1 MIMQTFAK
9 SDKGEM
15 IMSLIDKF
23 KETHLKTQT
32 QNAVEPM
39 SRINTRIEAVDDP
52 KINKALFSIYEK
64 LIEPFKKIEA
74 KVARINNLQE
84 LIEENKEYTKCSFS
98 RILYFSKYI
107 FFPLLI
113 INIIIVS
120 INMDNEIFLRK
131 FLPLEALFEFLIDNY
146 DTTFLDLLYFAYCFL
161 FHPIFLS
168 FFIIGIIVITVNIIH
183 KFQNEKYQKEIDE
196 LMPIVNSEMED
207 ISEVACFIPP
217 NYRYSDALN
226 FFVDSYANSK
236 VDNLKEAV
244 NLYDTNEYRQNM
256 LDYQAEM
263 VEWTRAIAFAELE
276 QAEQLKN
283 IRNDIWLSEIL
294 F

>member
-1 MIMQTFAK
+1 
-9 SDKGEM
+9 
-15 IMSLIDKF
+15 
-23 KETHLKTQT
+23 
-32 QNAVEPM
+32 M

-120 INMDNEIFLRK
+120 INMDNEILLRK
-131 FLPLEALFEFLIDNY
+131 LLPLEALFEFLIDNY

-168 FFIIGIIVITVNIIH
+168 FFIIGIIVIIVNVIH

-217 NYRYSDALN
+217 NYRYSDALD

-263 VEWTRAIAFAELE
+263 VEWTKAIAFAKLE

>member
-1 MIMQTFAK
+1 
-9 SDKGEM
+9 
-15 IMSLIDKF
+15 MSLIDKF

-32 QNAVEPM
+32 QNETEPM

-74 KVARINNLQE
+74 KVARINNLQGA
-84 LIEENKEYTKCSFS
+84 IEENKEYTKCSFS

-107 FFPLLI
+107 FIPTLI
-113 INIIIVS
+113 VNIIFVASLDDDATIG
-120 INMDNEIFLRK
+120 K
-131 FLPLEALFEFLIDNY
+131 FLPLYRLFDYMIDNH
-146 DTTFLDLLYFAYCFL
+146 DSMFIELLLLPYAYVL
-161 FHPIFLS
+161 HPIFVSL
-168 FFIIGIIVITVNIIH
+168 IITAIIVIIVNIIH
-183 KFQNEKYQKEIDE
+183 MIQNKKYQQEIDE
-196 LMPIVNSEMED
+196 LIPIINQETDS

-217 NYRYSDALN
+217 SYRYSQALD
-226 FFVDSYANSK
+226 FFVDAYANSK
-236 VDNLKEAV
+236 IDNLKEAV

-263 VEWTRAIAFAELE
+263 VEWTKTIAFAELE

>member
-15 IMSLIDKF
+15 IMSLKDKF

-64 LIEPFKKIEA
+64 LIVPFKKIEA

-84 LIEENKEYTKCSFS
+84 LIEENKEYTKCSFE

-120 INMDNEIFLRK
+120 INMDNEILLRK

-217 NYRYSDALN
+217 NYRYSDALD
-226 FFVDSYANSK
+226 FFVEAYANSK

-263 VEWTRAIAFAELE
+263 VEWTKAIAFAELE

-283 IRNDIWLSEIL
+283 IRNDIWLAEVL

>member
-1 MIMQTFAK
+1 
-9 SDKGEM
+9 
-15 IMSLIDKF
+15 MSLIDKF

-74 KVARINNLQE
+74 KVTRINNLQGA
-84 LIEENKEYTKCSFS
+84 IEENKEYTKCSFE

-120 INMDNEIFLRK
+120 INMDNEILLRK

-196 LMPIVNSEMED
+196 IMPIVNSEMED

-217 NYRYSDALN
+217 NYRYSDALD
-226 FFVDSYANSK
+226 FFVEAYANSK

-263 VEWTRAIAFAELE
+263 VEWTKAIAFAELE

-283 IRNDIWLSEIL
+283 IRSDIWLAEIL

>member
-1 MIMQTFAK
+1 
-9 SDKGEM
+9 
-15 IMSLIDKF
+15 MSLIDKF

-39 SRINTRIEAVDDP
+39 SRINTRIEAVEDP
-52 KINKALFSIYEK
+52 QINKVLFSIYEK

-84 LIEENKEYTKCSFS
+84 LIEENKEYTKCSFE
-98 RILYFSKYI
+98 RILYFSKYLFI
-107 FFPLLI
+107 PFII
-113 INIIIVS
+113 INIILVFAF
-120 INMDNEIFLRK
+120 DNGVDDSGLIKVAWFFPLFEKLYDIFHNWFFELLEYTYIFLIQP
-131 FLPLEALFEFLIDNY
+131 FIDSMVV
-146 DTTFLDLLYFAYCFL
+146 
-161 FHPIFLS
+161 IS
-168 FFIIGIIVITVNIIH
+168 IIVIAVNTVH

-196 LMPIVNSEMED
+196 LIPIVNSEMD
-207 ISEVACFIPP
+207 NISEVACFIPP
-217 NYRYSDALN
+217 NYRYSDALD
-226 FFVDSYANSK
+226 FFVDSYTNSK

-263 VEWTRAIAFAELE
+263 VEWTKAIAFAELE

>member
-1 MIMQTFAK
+1 
-9 SDKGEM
+9 
-15 IMSLIDKF
+15 MSLIDKF
-23 KETHLKTQT
+23 KETHLKTQI

-74 KVARINNLQE
+74 KVAKINNLQE
-84 LIEENKEYTKCSFS
+84 LIEENKEYTKCSFE

-168 FFIIGIIVITVNIIH
+168 FFIIGIIVITVNIMH

-196 LMPIVNSEMED
+196 IMPIVNSEMED

-217 NYRYSDALN
+217 NYRYSDALD
-226 FFVDSYANSK
+226 FFVEAYANSK

-263 VEWTRAIAFAELE
+263 VEWTKAIAFAELE

-283 IRNDIWLSEIL
+283 IRNDIWLSELL

>member
-1 MIMQTFAK
+1 MQTFAK

-15 IMSLIDKF
+15 IMSLKDKF

-64 LIEPFKKIEA
+64 LIVPFKKIEA

-84 LIEENKEYTKCSFS
+84 LIEENKEYTKCSFE

-120 INMDNEIFLRK
+120 INMDNEILLRK

-196 LMPIVNSEMED
+196 IMPIVNSEMED

-217 NYRYSDALN
+217 NYRYSDALD
-226 FFVDSYANSK
+226 FFVEAYANSK

-263 VEWTRAIAFAELE
+263 VEWTKAIAFAELE

-283 IRNDIWLSEIL
+283 IRSDIWLAEIL

>member
-1 MIMQTFAK
+1 MNI
-9 SDKGEM
+9 
-15 IMSLIDKF
+15 IDKF
-23 KETHLKTQT
+23 KETHLKTQN
-32 QNAVEPM
+32 QLEVEPM

-64 LIEPFKKIEA
+64 LIEPFRQIEA
-74 KVARINNLQE
+74 KISRVNDLQE
-84 LIEENKEYTKCSFS
+84 AIDDNEDYTKCSLE
-98 RILYFSKYI
+98 RIFHFAKYI
-107 FFPLLI
+107 FIPTLI
-113 INIIIVS
+113 VNIIFVASLDDDATIG
-120 INMDNEIFLRK
+120 K
-131 FLPLEALFEFLIDNY
+131 FLPLYRLFDYMIDNH
-146 DTTFLDLLYFAYCFL
+146 DSMFIELLLLPYAYVL
-161 FHPIFLS
+161 HPIFVSL
-168 FFIIGIIVITVNIIH
+168 IITAIIVIIVNIIH
-183 KFQNEKYQKEIDE
+183 MIQNKKYQQEIDE
-196 LMPIVNSEMED
+196 LTPIINQETDS

-244 NLYDTNEYRQNM
+244 NLYDTNEYRENM

-263 VEWTRAIAFAELE
+263 VEWTKAIAFAELE

-283 IRNDIWLSEIL
+283 IRNDIWLSEVL

>member
-1 MIMQTFAK
+1 
-9 SDKGEM
+9 
-15 IMSLIDKF
+15 MSLIDKF

-32 QNAVEPM
+32 QKETESM

-74 KVARINNLQE
+74 KVARINNLQGA
-84 LIEENKEYTKCSFS
+84 IEENKEYTKCSFA

-120 INMDNEIFLRK
+120 INMDNEILLRK
-131 FLPLEALFEFLIDNY
+131 LLPLEALFEFLIDNY

-168 FFIIGIIVITVNIIH
+168 FFIIGIIVIIVNVIH

-217 NYRYSDALN
+217 NYRYSDALD

-263 VEWTRAIAFAELE
+263 VEWTKAIAFAELE

>member
-1 MIMQTFAK
+1 
-9 SDKGEM
+9 
-15 IMSLIDKF
+15 MSLIDKF

-74 KVARINNLQE
+74 KVTRINNLQGA
-84 LIEENKEYTKCSFS
+84 IEENKEYTKCSFE

-120 INMDNEIFLRK
+120 INMDNEILLRK

-196 LMPIVNSEMED
+196 IMPIVNSEMED

-217 NYRYSDALN
+217 NYRYSDALD
-226 FFVDSYANSK
+226 FFVEAYANSK

-256 LDYQAEM
+256 LDY
-263 VEWTRAIAFAELE
+263 
-276 QAEQLKN
+276 
-283 IRNDIWLSEIL
+283 
-294 F
+294 

>member
-1 MIMQTFAK
+1 
-9 SDKGEM
+9 
-15 IMSLIDKF
+15 MSLIDKF

-107 FFPLLI
+107 FFPL
-113 INIIIVS
+113 
-120 INMDNEIFLRK
+120 
-131 FLPLEALFEFLIDNY
+131 IDNY

-217 NYRYSDALN
+217 NYRYSDALD
-226 FFVDSYANSK
+226 FFVEAYANSK

-263 VEWTRAIAFAELE
+263 VEWTKAIAFAELE

-283 IRNDIWLSEIL
+283 IRSDIWLAEIL

>member
-1 MIMQTFAK
+1 
-9 SDKGEM
+9 
-15 IMSLIDKF
+15 MSLIDKF

-74 KVARINNLQE
+74 KVTRINNLQGA
-84 LIEENKEYTKCSFS
+84 IEENKEYTKCSFE

-120 INMDNEIFLRK
+120 INMDNEILLRK

-196 LMPIVNSEMED
+196 IMPIVNSEMED

-217 NYRYSDALN
+217 NYRYSDALD
-226 FFVDSYANSK
+226 FFVEAYANSK

-263 VEWTRAIAFAELE
+263 VEWTKAIAFAELE

>member
-1 MIMQTFAK
+1 MIIQTFAK

-32 QNAVEPM
+32 QKETESM

-84 LIEENKEYTKCSFS
+84 LIEENKEYRKCSFA

-120 INMDNEIFLRK
+120 INMDNEILLRK
-131 FLPLEALFEFLIDNY
+131 LLPLEALFEFLIDNY

-168 FFIIGIIVITVNIIH
+168 FFIIGIIVIIVNVIH

-217 NYRYSDALN
+217 NYRYSDALD

-263 VEWTRAIAFAELE
+263 VEWTKAIAFAELE

>member
-64 LIEPFKKIEA
+64 LIVPFKKIEA

-84 LIEENKEYTKCSFS
+84 LIEENKEYTKCSFE

-120 INMDNEIFLRK
+120 INMDNEILLRK

-196 LMPIVNSEMED
+196 IMPIVNSEMED

-217 NYRYSDALN
+217 NYRYSDALD
-226 FFVDSYANSK
+226 FFVEAYANSK

-263 VEWTRAIAFAELE
+263 VEWTKAIAFAELE

-283 IRNDIWLSEIL
+283 IRSDIWLAEIL